1 VREWVSASAC
11 SWDGA
16 IDFCK
21 LLPAAFKMLDCPEAL
36 METSTC
42 PAHCLQDGALCEN
55 PKCEISMSWEELFK
69 LDPVG
74 KVCSPSFT
82 YSPASFTILAGLF
95 HLSAGLFYPIVGLLV
110 L

>member
-1 VREWVSASAC
+1 MREWVSASAC

-36 METSTC
+36 IETSTC

-74 KVCSPSFT
+74 KVCVFS
-82 YSPASFTILAGLF
+82 LF
-95 HLSAGLFYPIVGLLV
+95 HLFAGLFYPIVGLLV